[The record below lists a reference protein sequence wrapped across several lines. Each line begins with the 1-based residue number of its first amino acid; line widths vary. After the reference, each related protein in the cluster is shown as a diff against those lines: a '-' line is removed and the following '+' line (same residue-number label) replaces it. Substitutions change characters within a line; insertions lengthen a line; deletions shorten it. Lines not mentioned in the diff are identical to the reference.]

1 VKGEQ
6 MSGLYR
12 EEPLGEG
19 QQIPWAEKFRVG
31 EQGMPGRD

>member
-1 VKGEQ
+1 

-19 QQIPWAEKFRVG
+19 KPSPELESSGQRVG
-31 EQGMPGRD
+31 YASHSL